1 MDRTAHLH
9 RCRNLLLAALGAAVL
24 VAVFYILA
32 RQGIGIPCVFR
43 LVTGFQCPGC
53 GNSRAALA
61 LLHLDIQGAF
71 SYNPMFLP
79 EFFYVVWVLF
89 HCSKSYLKGGR
100 FAYQPPFKWLDITL
114 LAAVLIWWLLRNLL

>member
-1 MDRTAHLH
+1 MDRFNSFH
-9 RCRNLLLAALGAAVL
+9 RLRNLLLAALGAAVL

-32 RQGIGIPCVFR
+32 RHGIGIPCVFR

-61 LLHLDIQGAF
+61 LLRLDIRGAF

-79 EFFYVVWVLF
+79 EFFYVAWVLF
-89 HCSKSYLKGGR
+89 HCSKSYLKGGH
-100 FAYQPPFKWLDITL
+100 FTYPMPCKWLDITL
-114 LAAVLIWWLLRNLL
+114 LAAVLVWWLLRNLL